1 MSTMKKHLDAA
12 CSFLA
17 SKLFWLSLLAGLV
30 LVLLGYS
37 AHTALDKADVRR
49 VAQQTLSSVSGRLQ
63 RYENYM
69 ANENSKSLIRLLDKA
84 NELSRCLAQET
95 ADRSGFLA
103 DYVHQQ
109 RLTGVILLDGQVH
122 METRFPEDPI
132 LISSLDQSIVR
143 TQVET
148 VAQYPKKAYL
158 TRLTTPGGTFDFAAV
173 ARQDGPGVVVAYV
186 RKETDEFSEDD
197 ISLDTMFEGD
207 NYNLEGV
214 VVVSNG
220 TSILASNVSDLQ
232 GTPSDQFLAYFDHQ
246 LTPDRSGLIHLSY
259 QGKDWYGA
267 RTSSG
272 SYRLYAFFPASAVFA
287 TRTGALGYTLAA
299 YILLLTVFTVLR
311 HRSSRATLRQLEKQ
325 YRTISAVSSIYSSCF
340 LFSLDGRSVEVIRAQ
355 EDMRPQLDQLTRPQ
369 QVVDLLVQKHVTPA
383 YRQSF
388 RAFTDLSS
396 VERRLTGASSLSCPF
411 EDLSGRW
418 MSAVLIPQEYD
429 DGGGIQSVLLL
440 LRDMTAEKR
449 RELDYQEQLRQAAQQ
464 AERANLAKTDF
475 LRRMSHDVR
484 TPINGIRGMVAIS
497 RHYAGDEA
505 KQEEC
510 RENILSASGFLLD
523 LVNDVLDM
531 NKLESGSI
539 QLEERP
545 FSLSEVIDSVLS
557 IVQVRA
563 GERGVVLHREV
574 MDVVHDRLIGSP
586 LHLRQI
592 LLNISSNAV
601 KYNHPGGSV
610 AISCRELP
618 PADPAVRGPVTF
630 TFTCADTG
638 VGMSQEFQTRAFEPF
653 AQEDTTVHSTYS
665 GTGLGLPIAK
675 ELVEHIGGS
684 ISFVSQQGKGTTFT
698 IVLPFLPDP
707 DSAAPAAPVPVE
719 ELPSI
724 AGARVLLAEDNDMN
738 REITRFVLEK
748 QGVQVVEALDGR
760 QAVEAFAQSAPGS
773 FDVVLMDVMMPV
785 MDGLEATRRIR
796 SMDRP
801 DAKTVPI
808 FALTANAFVDDQVR
822 SRKAGMNEHLP
833 KPLDAPK
840 LILLIRKYLRV

>member
-69 ANENSKSLIRLLDKA
+69 ANEKSKSLIRLLDKA

-122 METRFPEDPI
+122 METRFPEVPI
-132 LISSLDQSIVR
+132 PLSGLDQTNVR
-143 TQVET
+143 AQVES
-148 VAQYPKKAYL
+148 VVQHPKKTYL
-158 TRLTTPGGTFDFAAV
+158 TRLTTSGGTFDFAAV
-173 ARQDGPGVVVAYV
+173 ARQDGPGAVVAYV
-186 RKETDEFSEDD
+186 RKETAEFSEDD
-197 ISLDTMFEGD
+197 ISLDTMFLGD
-207 NYNLEGV
+207 NYNLDGV
-214 VVVSNG
+214 VVVSDG
-220 TSILASNVSDLQ
+220 TAILASNKSALQ
-232 GTPSDQFLAYFDHQ
+232 GTYSAEFLDRFHQ
-246 LTPDRSGLIHLSY
+246 QLAPDRSDLIHLSY
-259 QGKDWYGA
+259 QGQDWYGS

-272 SYRLYAFFPASAVFA
+272 DYRLYAFFPASSVFA

-325 YRTISAVSSIYSSCF
+325 YRIISAVSSIYSSCF
-340 LFSLDGRSVEVIRAQ
+340 LFSLDGQSVEVIRAQ

-388 RAFTDLSS
+388 LAFTDLSS
-396 VERRLTGASSLSCPF
+396 VERRLTGVSSLSCPF

-497 RHYAGDEA
+497 RHYAGDET

-510 RENILSASGFLLD
+510 REKILSASGFLLD

-531 NKLESGSI
+531 NKLESGSV

-545 FSLSEVIDSVLS
+545 FSLGEVMESVLS
-557 IVQVRA
+557 IIEIRA

>member
-69 ANENSKSLIRLLDKA
+69 ANEKSKSLIRLLDKA

-369 QVVDLLVQKHVTPA
+369 QVVDLLVQNHVTPA

-388 RAFTDLSS
+388 LAFTDLSS

-411 EDLSGRW
+411 EDPSGRW

-497 RHYAGDEA
+497 RHYAGDET

-510 RENILSASGFLLD
+510 REKILSASGFLLD

-531 NKLESGSI
+531 NKLESGSV

-545 FSLSEVIDSVLS
+545 FSLGEVMESVLS
-557 IVQVRA
+557 IIEIRA

>member
-69 ANENSKSLIRLLDKA
+69 ANEKSKSLIRLLDKA

-103 DYVHQQ
+103 DYVYQQ

-122 METRFPEDPI
+122 METRFPEAPI
-132 LISSLDQSIVR
+132 PLSGLDQTNVR
-143 TQVET
+143 AQVES
-148 VAQYPKKAYL
+148 VVQHPKKTYL
-158 TRLTTPGGTFDFAAV
+158 TRLTTSGGTFDFAAV
-173 ARQDGPGVVVAYV
+173 ARQDGPGAVVAYV
-186 RKETDEFSEDD
+186 RKETAEFSEDD
-197 ISLDTMFEGD
+197 ISLDTMFLGD
-207 NYNLEGV
+207 NYNLDGV

>member
-69 ANENSKSLIRLLDKA
+69 ANEKSKSLIRLLDKA

-122 METRFPEDPI
+122 METRFPEAPI
-132 LISSLDQSIVR
+132 PLSGLDQTNVR
-143 TQVET
+143 AQVES
-148 VAQYPKKAYL
+148 VVQHPKKTYL
-158 TRLTTPGGTFDFAAV
+158 TRLTTSGGTFDFAAV
-173 ARQDGPGVVVAYV
+173 ARQDGPGAVVAYV
-186 RKETDEFSEDD
+186 RKETAEFSEDD

-325 YRTISAVSSIYSSCF
+325 YRIISAVSSIYSSCF

-563 GERGVVLHREV
+563 GERGVALHREV

>member
-69 ANENSKSLIRLLDKA
+69 ANEKSKSLIRLLDKA

-132 LISSLDQSIVR
+132 PLSGLDQTNVR
-143 TQVET
+143 AQVES
-148 VAQYPKKAYL
+148 VVQHPKKTYL
-158 TRLTTPGGTFDFAAV
+158 TRLTTSGGTFDFAAV

-440 LRDMTAEKR
+440 LRDTSAEKR

-497 RHYAGDEA
+497 RHYAGDET

>member
-69 ANENSKSLIRLLDKA
+69 ANEKSKSLIRLLDKA

-148 VAQYPKKAYL
+148 VAQYPKKTYL
-158 TRLTTPGGTFDFAAV
+158 TRLTTSGGTFDFAAV
-173 ARQDGPGVVVAYV
+173 ARQDGPGAVVAYV

-325 YRTISAVSSIYSSCF
+325 YRIISAVSSIYSSCF
-340 LFSLDGRSVEVIRAQ
+340 LFSLDGQSVEVIRAQ

-440 LRDMTAEKR
+440 LRDTSAEKR

-497 RHYAGDEA
+497 RHYAGDET

-563 GERGVVLHREV
+563 GERGVALHREV

>member
-69 ANENSKSLIRLLDKA
+69 ANEKSKSLIRLLDKA

-122 METRFPEDPI
+122 METRFPEAPI
-132 LISSLDQSIVR
+132 PLSGLDQTNVR
-143 TQVET
+143 AQVES
-148 VAQYPKKAYL
+148 VVQHPKKTYL
-158 TRLTTPGGTFDFAAV
+158 TRLTTSGGTFDFAAV

-259 QGKDWYGA
+259 QGQDWYGS

-272 SYRLYAFFPASAVFA
+272 DYRLYAFFPASSVFA

-325 YRTISAVSSIYSSCF
+325 YRIISAVSSIYSSCF

-388 RAFTDLSS
+388 LAFTDLSS
-396 VERRLTGASSLSCPF
+396 LERRLTGVSSLSCPF
-411 EDLSGRW
+411 EDLSDRW
-418 MSAVLIPQEYD
+418 ISAVLIPQEYD

-440 LRDMTAEKR
+440 LRDTSAEKR

-497 RHYAGDEA
+497 RHYA
-505 KQEEC
+505 
-510 RENILSASGFLLD
+510 
-523 LVNDVLDM
+523 
-531 NKLESGSI
+531 
-539 QLEERP
+539 
-545 FSLSEVIDSVLS
+545 
-557 IVQVRA
+557 
-563 GERGVVLHREV
+563 
-574 MDVVHDRLIGSP
+574 
-586 LHLRQI
+586 
-592 LLNISSNAV
+592 
-601 KYNHPGGSV
+601 
-610 AISCRELP
+610 
-618 PADPAVRGPVTF
+618 
-630 TFTCADTG
+630 
-638 VGMSQEFQTRAFEPF
+638 
-653 AQEDTTVHSTYS
+653 
-665 GTGLGLPIAK
+665 
-675 ELVEHIGGS
+675 
-684 ISFVSQQGKGTTFT
+684 
-698 IVLPFLPDP
+698 
-707 DSAAPAAPVPVE
+707 
-719 ELPSI
+719 
-724 AGARVLLAEDNDMN
+724 
-738 REITRFVLEK
+738 
-748 QGVQVVEALDGR
+748 ALC
-760 QAVEAFAQSAPGS
+760 SKS
-773 FDVVLMDVMMPV
+773 
-785 MDGLEATRRIR
+785 
-796 SMDRP
+796 
-801 DAKTVPI
+801 
-808 FALTANAFVDDQVR
+808 
-822 SRKAGMNEHLP
+822 
-833 KPLDAPK
+833 
-840 LILLIRKYLRV
+840 

>member
-69 ANENSKSLIRLLDKA
+69 ANEKSKSLIRLLDKA

-122 METRFPEDPI
+122 METRFPEGPI

-220 TSILASNVSDLQ
+220 MSILASNVSDLQ

-497 RHYAGDEA
+497 RHYAGDET

-510 RENILSASGFLLD
+510 REKILSASGFLLD

-531 NKLESGSI
+531 NKLESGSV

-545 FSLSEVIDSVLS
+545 FSLGEVMESVLS
-557 IVQVRA
+557 IIEIRA

-760 QAVEAFAQSAPGS
+760 QAVEDFAQSAPGS

-840 LILLIRKYLRV
+840 LILLIRKYLRQ

>member
-246 LTPDRSGLIHLSY
+246 LAPDRSGLIHLSY
-259 QGKDWYGA
+259 QGQDWYGS

-272 SYRLYAFFPASAVFA
+272 DYRLYAFFPASSVFA

-388 RAFTDLSS
+388 LAFTDLSS

-497 RHYAGDEA
+497 RHYAGDET

-563 GERGVVLHREV
+563 GERGVALHREV

>member
-1 MSTMKKHLDAA
+1 MKKRIYAA
-12 CSFLA
+12 GSFRA
-17 SKLFWLSLLAGLV
+17 SKLFWLPLLAGLV
-30 LVLLGYS
+30 LILLGYS
-37 AHTALDKADVRR
+37 AITALDKAGVRR
-49 VAQQTLSSVSGRLQ
+49 VAQQTLSSMSGRLQ
-63 RYENYM
+63 RYENYT
-69 ANENSKSLIRLLDKA
+69 ANEKSKSLIRLLDKA
-84 NELSRCLAQET
+84 NELSRCLAREQG
-95 ADRSGFLA
+95 DRSALLA
-103 DYVHQQ
+103 SYTHQQ
-109 RLTGVILLDGQVH
+109 RLTGIFLLNDRLGIEARFSEAPIPLSGQ
-122 METRFPEDPI
+122 
-132 LISSLDQSIVR
+132 DQANVR
-143 TQVET
+143 AQVES
-148 VAQYPKKAYL
+148 VVQHPKKTYL
-158 TRLTTPGGTFDFAAV
+158 TRLTTSGGTFDFAAV

-186 RKETDEFSEDD
+186 RKETAEFSEDD
-197 ISLDTMFEGD
+197 ISLDTMFLGD
-207 NYNLEGV
+207 NYNLDGV
-214 VVVSNG
+214 VVVSDG
-220 TSILASNVSDLQ
+220 TAILASNKSALQ
-232 GTPSDQFLAYFDHQ
+232 GTYSAEFLDRFHQ
-246 LTPDRSGLIHLSY
+246 QLAPDRSGLIHLSY
-259 QGKDWYGA
+259 QGQDWYGS

-272 SYRLYAFFPASAVFA
+272 DYRLYAFFPASSVFA

-325 YRTISAVSSIYSSCF
+325 YRIISAVSSIYSSCF
-340 LFSLDGRSVEVIRAQ
+340 LFSLDGQSVEVIRAQ

-369 QVVDLLVQKHVTPA
+369 QVVDLLVQNHVTPA

-388 RAFTDLSS
+388 LAFTDLSS
-396 VERRLTGASSLSCPF
+396 VERRLTGVSSLSCPF

-440 LRDMTAEKR
+440 LRDTSAEKR
-449 RELDYQEQLRQAAQQ
+449 RELVDYQEQLRQAAQQ

-563 GERGVVLHREV
+563 GERGVVLSR
-574 MDVVHDRLIGSP
+574 DTRDIVHDRLIGSP
-586 LHLRQI
+586 LHLRQV
-592 LLNISSNAV
+592 LLNVSSNAV
-601 KYNHPGGSV
+601 KYNRAGGSIV
-610 AISCRELP
+610 FSCRELP
-618 PADPAVRGPVTF
+618 PADPAAQGPMTF

-638 VGMSQEFQTRAFEPF
+638 VGMSPEFQKRAFEPF
-653 AQEDTTVHSTYS
+653 AQEDTTVRSTYS

-675 ELVEHIGGS
+675 ELVEHMGGT
-684 ISFVSQQGKGTTFT
+684 ISFVSRQGEGTTFT
-698 IVLPFLPDP
+698 IVLSLLPDP
-707 DSAAPAAPVPVE
+707 DGAVQAVPAEAE

-724 AGARVLLAEDNDMN
+724 AGTRVLMAEDNDMN
-738 REITRFVLEK
+738 REITRFLLEN
-748 QGVQVVEALDGR
+748 QGALVAAVTDGQ
-760 QAVEAFAQSAPGS
+760 QAVDAFARSAPGS

-808 FALTANAFVDDQVR
+808 FALTANAFADDQVL
-822 SRKAGMNEHLP
+822 SRQAGMNEHIP
-833 KPLDAPK
+833 KPLDGPK
-840 LILLIRKYLRV
+840 LIKLIHWYSSGEN

>member
-69 ANENSKSLIRLLDKA
+69 ANEKSKSLIRLLDKA

-122 METRFPEDPI
+122 METRFPEAPI
-132 LISSLDQSIVR
+132 PLSGLDQTNVR
-143 TQVET
+143 AQVES
-148 VAQYPKKAYL
+148 VVQHPKKTYL
-158 TRLTTPGGTFDFAAV
+158 TRLTTSGGTFDFAAV
-173 ARQDGPGVVVAYV
+173 ARQDGPGAVVAYV
-186 RKETDEFSEDD
+186 RKETAEFSEDD

-325 YRTISAVSSIYSSCF
+325 YRIISAVSSIYSSCF

-497 RHYAGDEA
+497 RHYAGDET

-510 RENILSASGFLLD
+510 REKILSASGFLLD

-531 NKLESGSI
+531 NKLESGSV

-545 FSLSEVIDSVLS
+545 FSLGEVMESVLS
-557 IVQVRA
+557 IIEIRA

-738 REITRFVLEK
+738 REITRFILEK

>member
-69 ANENSKSLIRLLDKA
+69 ANEKSKSLIRLLDKA
-84 NELSRCLAQET
+84 NELSRCLAQEI

-388 RAFTDLSS
+388 LAFTDLSS
-396 VERRLTGASSLSCPF
+396 VERRLTGVSSLSCPF

-440 LRDMTAEKR
+440 LRDTSAEKR

>member
-69 ANENSKSLIRLLDKA
+69 ANEKSKSLIRLLDKA

-440 LRDMTAEKR
+440 RDMTAEKR

-497 RHYAGDEA
+497 RHYAGDET

-510 RENILSASGFLLD
+510 REKILSASGFLLD

-531 NKLESGSI
+531 NKLESGSV

-545 FSLSEVIDSVLS
+545 FSLGEVMESVLS
-557 IVQVRA
+557 IIEIRA

>member
-1 MSTMKKHLDAA
+1 
-12 CSFLA
+12 
-17 SKLFWLSLLAGLV
+17 
-30 LVLLGYS
+30 
-37 AHTALDKADVRR
+37 
-49 VAQQTLSSVSGRLQ
+49 
-63 RYENYM
+63 
-69 ANENSKSLIRLLDKA
+69 
-84 NELSRCLAQET
+84 
-95 ADRSGFLA
+95 
-103 DYVHQQ
+103 
-109 RLTGVILLDGQVH
+109 
-122 METRFPEDPI
+122 
-132 LISSLDQSIVR
+132 
-143 TQVET
+143 
-148 VAQYPKKAYL
+148 
-158 TRLTTPGGTFDFAAV
+158 
-173 ARQDGPGVVVAYV
+173 
-186 RKETDEFSEDD
+186 
-197 ISLDTMFEGD
+197 
-207 NYNLEGV
+207 
-214 VVVSNG
+214 
-220 TSILASNVSDLQ
+220 
-232 GTPSDQFLAYFDHQ
+232 
-246 LTPDRSGLIHLSY
+246 
-259 QGKDWYGA
+259 
-267 RTSSG
+267 
-272 SYRLYAFFPASAVFA
+272 
-287 TRTGALGYTLAA
+287 
-299 YILLLTVFTVLR
+299 
-311 HRSSRATLRQLEKQ
+311 
-325 YRTISAVSSIYSSCF
+325 
-340 LFSLDGRSVEVIRAQ
+340 
-355 EDMRPQLDQLTRPQ
+355 
-369 QVVDLLVQKHVTPA
+369 
-383 YRQSF
+383 
-388 RAFTDLSS
+388 
-396 VERRLTGASSLSCPF
+396 
-411 EDLSGRW
+411 
-418 MSAVLIPQEYD
+418 
-429 DGGGIQSVLLL
+429 
-440 LRDMTAEKR
+440 
-449 RELDYQEQLRQAAQQ
+449 
-464 AERANLAKTDF
+464 
-475 LRRMSHDVR
+475 MSHDVR

-497 RHYAGDEA
+497 RHYAGDET

-510 RENILSASGFLLD
+510 REKILSASGFLLD

-531 NKLESGSI
+531 NKLESGSV

-545 FSLSEVIDSVLS
+545 FSLGEVMESVLS
-557 IVQVRA
+557 IIEIRA

>member
-69 ANENSKSLIRLLDKA
+69 ANEKSKSLIRLLDKA

-396 VERRLTGASSLSCPF
+396 VERRLTGVSSLSCPF

-418 MSAVLIPQEYD
+418 ISAVLIPQEYD

-440 LRDMTAEKR
+440 LRDTSAEKR

-653 AQEDTTVHSTYS
+653 AQEDTTIHSTYS

>member
-69 ANENSKSLIRLLDKA
+69 ANEKSKSLIRLLDKA

-132 LISSLDQSIVR
+132 PLSGLDQTNVR
-143 TQVET
+143 AQVES
-148 VAQYPKKAYL
+148 VVQHPKKTYL
-158 TRLTTPGGTFDFAAV
+158 TRLTTSGGTFDFAAV
-173 ARQDGPGVVVAYV
+173 ARQDGPGAVVAYV

-411 EDLSGRW
+411 EDPSGRW

-563 GERGVVLHREV
+563 GERGVALHREV

>member
-69 ANENSKSLIRLLDKA
+69 ANEKSKSLIRLLDKA

-220 TSILASNVSDLQ
+220 MSILASNVSDLQ

-440 LRDMTAEKR
+440 LRDTSAEKR

>member
-69 ANENSKSLIRLLDKA
+69 ANEKSKSLIRLLDKA

-122 METRFPEDPI
+122 METRFPEAPI
-132 LISSLDQSIVR
+132 PLSGLDQTNVR
-143 TQVET
+143 AQVES
-148 VAQYPKKAYL
+148 VVQHPKKTYL
-158 TRLTTPGGTFDFAAV
+158 TRLTTSGGTFDFAAV

-197 ISLDTMFEGD
+197 ISLDTMFLGD
-207 NYNLEGV
+207 NYNLDGV

-497 RHYAGDEA
+497 RHYAGDET

-510 RENILSASGFLLD
+510 REKILSASGFLLD

-531 NKLESGSI
+531 NKLESGSV

-563 GERGVVLHREV
+563 GERGVALHREV

>member
-340 LFSLDGRSVEVIRAQ
+340 LFSLDGQSVEVIRAQ

-369 QVVDLLVQKHVTPA
+369 QVVDLLVQNHVTPA

-388 RAFTDLSS
+388 LAFTDLSS
-396 VERRLTGASSLSCPF
+396 VERRLTGVSSLSCPF

-440 LRDMTAEKR
+440 LRDTSAEKR

-653 AQEDTTVHSTYS
+653 AQEDTTIHSTYS

>member
-69 ANENSKSLIRLLDKA
+69 ANEKSKSLIRLLDKA

-563 GERGVVLHREV
+563 GERGVALHREV

>member
-69 ANENSKSLIRLLDKA
+69 ANEKSKSLIRLLDKA

-148 VAQYPKKAYL
+148 VAQYPKKTYL
-158 TRLTTPGGTFDFAAV
+158 TRLTTSGGTFDFAAV
-173 ARQDGPGVVVAYV
+173 ARQDGPGAVVAYV

-325 YRTISAVSSIYSSCF
+325 YRIISAVSSIYSSCF
-340 LFSLDGRSVEVIRAQ
+340 LFSLDGQSVEVIRAQ

-440 LRDMTAEKR
+440 LRDTSAEKR

-497 RHYAGDEA
+497 RHYAGDET

-531 NKLESGSI
+531 NKLESGSV

-563 GERGVVLHREV
+563 GERGVALHREV

>member
-69 ANENSKSLIRLLDKA
+69 ANEKSKSLIRLLDKA

-173 ARQDGPGVVVAYV
+173 ARQDGPGAVVAYV

-563 GERGVVLHREV
+563 GERGVALHREV

>member
-69 ANENSKSLIRLLDKA
+69 ANEKSKSLIRLLDKA

-325 YRTISAVSSIYSSCF
+325 YRIISAVSSIYSSCF
-340 LFSLDGRSVEVIRAQ
+340 LFSLDGQSVEVIRAQ

-388 RAFTDLSS
+388 LAFTDLSS
-396 VERRLTGASSLSCPF
+396 VERRLTGVSSLSCPF

-440 LRDMTAEKR
+440 LRDTSAEKR

-563 GERGVVLHREV
+563 GERGVALHREV

>member
-69 ANENSKSLIRLLDKA
+69 ANEKSKSLIRLLDKA

-497 RHYAGDEA
+497 RHYAGDEV

-510 RENILSASGFLLD
+510 REKILSASGFLLD

-531 NKLESGSI
+531 NKLESGSV

-545 FSLSEVIDSVLS
+545 FSLGEVMESVLS
-557 IVQVRA
+557 IIEIRA

>member
-69 ANENSKSLIRLLDKA
+69 ANEKSKSLIRLLDKA

-173 ARQDGPGVVVAYV
+173 ARQDGPGAVVAYV

-272 SYRLYAFFPASAVFA
+272 SYRLYAFFPASSVFA

-563 GERGVVLHREV
+563 GERGVALHREV

>member
-69 ANENSKSLIRLLDKA
+69 ANEKSKSLIRLLDKA

-497 RHYAGDEA
+497 RHYAGDET

-510 RENILSASGFLLD
+510 REKILSASGFLLD

-531 NKLESGSI
+531 NKLESGSV

-545 FSLSEVIDSVLS
+545 FSLGEVMESVLS
-557 IVQVRA
+557 IIEIRA

-840 LILLIRKYLRV
+840 LILLIRKYLRQ

>member
-69 ANENSKSLIRLLDKA
+69 ANEKSKSLIRLLDKA

-173 ARQDGPGVVVAYV
+173 ARQDGPGAVVAYV
-186 RKETDEFSEDD
+186 RKETAEFSEDD
-197 ISLDTMFEGD
+197 ISLDTMFLGD
-207 NYNLEGV
+207 NYNLDGV

-440 LRDMTAEKR
+440 LRDTSAEKR

-653 AQEDTTVHSTYS
+653 AQEDTTIHSTYS

>member
-69 ANENSKSLIRLLDKA
+69 ANEKSKSLIRLLDKA

-340 LFSLDGRSVEVIRAQ
+340 LFSLDGQSVEVIRAQ

-563 GERGVVLHREV
+563 GERGVALHREV

>member
-69 ANENSKSLIRLLDKA
+69 ANEKSKSLIRLLDKA

-340 LFSLDGRSVEVIRAQ
+340 LFSLDGQSVEVIRAQ

>member
-1 MSTMKKHLDAA
+1 M
-12 CSFLA
+12 
-17 SKLFWLSLLAGLV
+17 
-30 LVLLGYS
+30 
-37 AHTALDKADVRR
+37 
-49 VAQQTLSSVSGRLQ
+49 
-63 RYENYM
+63 
-69 ANENSKSLIRLLDKA
+69 
-84 NELSRCLAQET
+84 
-95 ADRSGFLA
+95 
-103 DYVHQQ
+103 
-109 RLTGVILLDGQVH
+109 
-122 METRFPEDPI
+122 
-132 LISSLDQSIVR
+132 
-143 TQVET
+143 
-148 VAQYPKKAYL
+148 
-158 TRLTTPGGTFDFAAV
+158 
-173 ARQDGPGVVVAYV
+173 VVAYV

-497 RHYAGDEA
+497 RHYAGDET

-510 RENILSASGFLLD
+510 REKILSASGFLLD

-531 NKLESGSI
+531 NKLESGSV

-545 FSLSEVIDSVLS
+545 FSLGEVMESVLS
-557 IVQVRA
+557 IIEIRA

-840 LILLIRKYLRV
+840 LILLIRKYLRQ

>member
-69 ANENSKSLIRLLDKA
+69 ANEKSKSLIRLLDKA

-440 LRDMTAEKR
+440 LRDTSAEKR

-653 AQEDTTVHSTYS
+653 AQEDTTIHSTYS

>member
-69 ANENSKSLIRLLDKA
+69 ANEKSKSLIRLLDKA

-122 METRFPEDPI
+122 METRFPEAPI
-132 LISSLDQSIVR
+132 PLSGLDQTNVR
-143 TQVET
+143 AQVES
-148 VAQYPKKAYL
+148 VVQHPKKTYL
-158 TRLTTPGGTFDFAAV
+158 TRLTTSGGTFDFAAV
-173 ARQDGPGVVVAYV
+173 ARQDGPGAVVAYV
-186 RKETDEFSEDD
+186 RKETAEFSEDD

-563 GERGVVLHREV
+563 GERGVALHREV

>member
-69 ANENSKSLIRLLDKA
+69 ANEKSKSLIRLLDKA

-122 METRFPEDPI
+122 METRFPEAPI
-132 LISSLDQSIVR
+132 PLSGLDQTNVR
-143 TQVET
+143 AQVES
-148 VAQYPKKAYL
+148 VVQHPKKTYL
-158 TRLTTPGGTFDFAAV
+158 TRLTTSGGTFDFAAV
-173 ARQDGPGVVVAYV
+173 ARQDGPGAVVAYV
-186 RKETDEFSEDD
+186 RKETAEFSEDD
-197 ISLDTMFEGD
+197 ISLDTMFLGD
-207 NYNLEGV
+207 NYNLDGV

-325 YRTISAVSSIYSSCF
+325 YRIISAVSSIYSSCF
-340 LFSLDGRSVEVIRAQ
+340 LFSLDGQSVEVIRAQ

-369 QVVDLLVQKHVTPA
+369 QVVDLLVQNHVTPA

-388 RAFTDLSS
+388 LAFTDLSS
-396 VERRLTGASSLSCPF
+396 VERRLTGVSSLSCPF

-497 RHYAGDEA
+497 RHYAGDET

-510 RENILSASGFLLD
+510 REKILSASGFLLD

-531 NKLESGSI
+531 NKLESGSV

-545 FSLSEVIDSVLS
+545 FSLGEVMESVLS
-557 IVQVRA
+557 IIEIRA